1 MHKAPGEYFTLQI
14 ILDFGVNLFRR
25 FASFPIHLSSMQAT
39 VYLLRGNA
47 CSHHVAV
54 ELCPQQVS
62 TIGSPFLAVPRIA
75 RGRIAPEP

>member
-1 MHKAPGEYFTLQI
+1 MRQAPGEYFTLQI
-14 ILDFGVNLFRR
+14 ILDFGVNVFHS

-54 ELCPQQVS
+54 LCPQQVS